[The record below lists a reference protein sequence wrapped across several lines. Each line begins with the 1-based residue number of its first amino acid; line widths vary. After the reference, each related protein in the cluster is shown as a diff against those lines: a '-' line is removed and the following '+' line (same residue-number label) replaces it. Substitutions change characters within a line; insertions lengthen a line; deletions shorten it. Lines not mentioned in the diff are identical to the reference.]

1 MSKEDINLPVN
12 IGDTVM
18 MGRFKNKPVVVKSI
32 SWNDKGDL
40 LINGRSAMRMRIV
53 PQEPKE
59 QLLTK
64 EWWSDTFKELITEVK
79 ANTHLTHLEELVLT
93 QGEEG
98 YKRARSFIV
107 ELVKNLKEI
116 KDNLEESENFK
127 KLGEEVILNLLM
139 RVFQRSDEG
148 ALKRASE
155 EKGLLLVHMHP
166 KRMQKELPF
175 IKSEWIRD
183 GDTQQFLK
191 YLGNLSKEVWTASFV
206 KYKGIEFT
214 SISKN
219 EEI

>member
-1 MSKEDINLPVN
+1 MD
-12 IGDTVM
+12 D
-18 MGRFKNKPVVVKSI
+18 
-32 SWNDKGDL
+32 
-40 LINGRSAMRMRIV
+40 
-53 PQEPKE
+53 
-59 QLLTK
+59 
-64 EWWSDTFKELITEVK
+64 
-79 ANTHLTHLEELVLT
+79 
-93 QGEEG
+93 
-98 YKRARSFIV
+98 
-107 ELVKNLKEI
+107 KEI
-116 KDNLEESENFK
+116 FN
-127 KLGEEVILNLLM
+127 KLGEEVILNLLL

-155 EKGLLLVHMHP
+155 DKGLLLVHMHP

-183 GDTQQFLK
+183 GDTKQFLK